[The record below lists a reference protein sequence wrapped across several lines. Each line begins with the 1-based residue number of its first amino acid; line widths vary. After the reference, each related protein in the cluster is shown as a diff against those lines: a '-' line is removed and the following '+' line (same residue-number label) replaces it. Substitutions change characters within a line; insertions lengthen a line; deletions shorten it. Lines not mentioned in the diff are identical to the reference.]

1 MTSDG
6 FVQLNELSTVDHM
19 EAVAST
25 LHSLL
30 EDRRSFTIDDQL
42 EAATRLAYQLYVA
55 LEALE
60 ERRSLHALAK
70 AV

>member
-60 ERRSLHALAK
+60 ERRSLYALAK